1 MPLLEVDNL
10 TRRFGGLSAVSD
22 LSFAI
27 EEGEIRGLIG
37 ANGAGKSTTLRA
49 IFGLTGLTSDE
60 IRYDGHRIDGL
71 APEKIVGL
79 GIAQVPEGRRVF
91 PELTVLANQAHA
103 LRRAGRDPAA
113 RRLFEE
119 ALLAWDASAPWV
131 AALAPERRARS
142 STFHL
147 RLEAKHPG
155 GYARHSRE
163 RYEALAAEG
172 RAVLMTLHDEK
183 PPPFDGP
190 ARWAK
195 ERPEGYTDAR
205 KLMAAVLLVA
215 AHRV

>member
-1 MPLLEVDNL
+1 MSGAPTSVVDPRALEAL
-10 TRRFGGLSAVSD
+10 IRAGWAESD
-22 LSFAI
+22 LAWETRQAEAAEHDAS
-27 EEGEIRGLIG
+27 
-37 ANGAGKSTTLRA
+37 
-49 IFGLTGLTSDE
+49 
-60 IRYDGHRIDGL
+60 
-71 APEKIVGL
+71 
-79 GIAQVPEGRRVF
+79 GRRDAAAALWAEGLRLAREAF
-91 PELTVLANQAHA
+91 AGNDPRLAASLANQAHG
-103 LRRAGRDPAA
+103 LRRAGRDQAA
-113 RRLFEE
+113 RGLFEE

-155 GYARHSRE
+155 GYAHHSRE

-172 RAVLMTLHDEK
+172 RAALLALRDEN

-190 ARWAK
+190 TRWAK